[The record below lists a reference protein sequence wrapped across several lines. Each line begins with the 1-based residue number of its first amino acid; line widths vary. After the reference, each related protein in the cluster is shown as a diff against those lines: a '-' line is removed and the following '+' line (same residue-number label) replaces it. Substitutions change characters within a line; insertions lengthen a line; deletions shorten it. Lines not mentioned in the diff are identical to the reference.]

1 MCASKEQGASEIG
14 TGENILNNIPVNVVS
29 VLVVAF
35 TATISCSSGDDRS
48 DEQPLIRPPAT
59 TATVEGALQLGDG
72 AQAGATAPLAVEV
85 QHNVMV
91 PMRDDV
97 KLAADIYSPSEPGP
111 FPVLLVRTPYNK
123 KNNQYGGVDS
133 ARYYA
138 ENGYVVVMMD
148 SRGLYASEGQWHP
161 YVEEGRDGY
170 DAQQWIGEQ
179 PWCNGKIGMYGTS
192 YPGFVQLLSAPY
204 RSPYVKA
211 LLPNG
216 AQSDNFGAI
225 WSTNGLFHLATALS
239 WGPSQ
244 EAIATGQS
252 LPPLNWMSVMNHL
265 PLRSAMDQIGIHSQF
280 VADTISH
287 DTYDD
292 FWRQMSVRHLYDQ
305 MDVPALHMTGWYDDL
320 TAETLLNFTRMR
332 ELSRSEHARKWQR
345 LVIGPWGHGWRSDP
359 DYGDINFGD
368 EMALDFRSIHVRW
381 FDYHLKGKSNG
392 LDEEAP
398 VHIFVMGDNVW
409 RDEYEWPLARAR
421 STKLFLHSDGAANS
435 RFGDGTLA
443 LEPPEAEPPDRYRYD
458 PRHAVPSY
466 GGHGCCGYGLTP
478 EGPLDQR
485 STQQRQDV
493 LVYST
498 EPLTEDTEVTGAA
511 EVQLFFSTDVVDTDF
526 VATLSDVYPDGRA
539 IAITEGAIRTRF
551 RDSLEEPSL
560 LNPGEQYEVRIRL
573 WETSNVFKEGHR
585 IRLHITSSSFPRF
598 NRNLNSGKP
607 LADETEADL
616 RVAAQTI
623 YHDGQRRSA
632 LVLPVIP

>member
-1 MCASKEQGASEIG
+1 MS
-14 TGENILNNIPVNVVS
+14 LL
-29 VLVVAF
+29 LVAISAI
-35 TATISCSSGDDRS
+35 TSCSSGDVRS
-48 DEQPLIRPPAT
+48 DKQTPIPPAAP
-59 TATVEGALQLGDG
+59 TATVEGALQPGAS
-72 AQAGATAPLAVEV
+72 AQASATVQLATEV
-85 QHNVMV
+85 QRNVMV
-91 PMRDDV
+91 PMRDDI
-97 KLAADIYSPSEPGP
+97 KLAADIYFPSKPGP
-111 FPVLLVRTPYNK
+111 FPVLLVRTPYDK

-138 ENGYVVVMMD
+138 ENGYVVVLMD
-148 SRGLYASEGQWHP
+148 SRGLFASEGQWYP
-161 YVEEGRDGY
+161 YVDEGRDGY

-179 PWCNGKIGMYGTS
+179 PWCDGKIGMYGTS

-211 LLPNG
+211 LLPNA

-225 WSTNGLFHLATALS
+225 WSTNGLYHLATALI
-239 WGPSQ
+239 WGTSH
-244 EAIATGQS
+244 EAIATGQT

-265 PLRSAMDQIGIHSQF
+265 PLRSAMDQVGIHSQF

-305 MDVPALHMTGWYDDL
+305 MDVPALHTTGWYDDL

-345 LVIGPWGHGWRSDP
+345 LVIGPWGHGWRSNP
-359 DYGDINFGD
+359 NYGDINFGD
-368 EMALDFRSIHVRW
+368 EMAIDFRSLHLRW
-381 FDYHLKGKSNG
+381 FDYHLKGISNG
-392 LDEEAP
+392 LEEEAP
-398 VHIFVMGDNVW
+398 IRIFVMGDNVW
-409 RDEYEWPLARAR
+409 RDEYEWPLARTR
-421 STKLFLHSDGAANS
+421 STKLFLHSNGSANS
-435 RFGDGTLA
+435 RFGDGTLTS
-443 LEPPEAEPPDRYRYD
+443 EPPVAEPPDRYRYD

-478 EGPLDQR
+478 DGPLDQR

-498 EPLTEDTEVTGAA
+498 EPLAEDTEVTGAA

-526 VATLSDVYPDGRA
+526 IATLSDVYPDGRA

-560 LNPGEQYEVRIRL
+560 LNPGEVYEVRIRL
-573 WETSNVFKEGHR
+573 WETSIVFKAGHR
-585 IRLHITSSSFPRF
+585 IRLHISSSSFPRF

-623 YHDGQRRSA
+623 YHDGQHRSA
-632 LVLPVIP
+632 LVLPMIP